1 VSGQLSRPAT
11 RRQLLRALVGWSA
24 GLAAPVLLAA
34 CGGTTAVPSGSPST
48 STSSA
53 VPAST
58 AATATSQAASSAATS
73 ASSTT
78 TASAAT
84 TSSATAGV
92 ATSSTTAP
100 TTATTTATTSAATT
114 AASSSGA
121 AAALTFWAFGN
132 TDPSYDAWVQRLADF
147 RKAYPQNPVE
157 LTSLSYGDL
166 HQTKLPAAVAA
177 GTPPNVAVYD
187 SILLVAG
194 AARGLFGDISA
205 RAQQAGIGQ
214 ADYQPWSWD
223 MVSIKGKL
231 YGLPYSTDTRMIYVN
246 ASHLQQAGIPTTP
259 PKTLEEFAGIA
270 QRLAVKRGDQY
281 DRLGFFP
288 WNDNWSPEGWG
299 FLFGG
304 SYYDAAQN
312 RTTLDDPKVVAA
324 MEWAAGVAAQLGYPA
339 VQAFVGAHKGD
350 LFINQLLSC
359 FIQSTS
365 YLKPVVAAGPALNWA
380 VWPPPPPQ
388 GVDHTSTF
396 SGGFSAVMPAGAK
409 NPDASFALLQYVSDA
424 AFQRI
429 EIKTGRF
436 PPLKAVATDPYWE
449 TVDPRIKQFVGMLPS
464 SHALPVIPQ
473 INIFE
478 SELDS
483 KAYPAIIS
491 GKQTAHDALTQANQ
505 AVNAAIQENRIA

>member
-1 VSGQLSRPAT
+1 M
-11 RRQLLRALVGWSA
+11 
-24 GLAAPVLLAA
+24 
-34 CGGTTAVPSGSPST
+34 
-48 STSSA
+48 
-53 VPAST
+53 T
-58 AATATSQAASSAATS
+58 AA
-73 ASSTT
+73 

-84 TSSATAGV
+84 T
-92 ATSSTTAP
+92 AP
-100 TTATTTATTSAATT
+100 
-114 AASSSGA
+114 SSGA
-121 AAALTFWAFGN
+121 AATLTFWAFAN

-177 GTPPNVAVYD
+177 GTPPSAAVYD

-259 PKTLEEFAGIA
+259 PKTLEEFTGIA

-304 SYYDAAQN
+304 SYYDATKNLA
-312 RTTLDDPKVVAA
+312 TLDDPKVVAA
-324 MEWAAGVAAQLGYPA
+324 YEWAAGVAGQLGYQA
-339 VQAFVGAHKGD
+339 VQTFIGAHKGD
-350 LFINQLLSC
+350 LFISQLLSC

-365 YLKPVVAAGPALNWA
+365 YLKPVFAAGSALNWSHGRRRRPKG
-380 VWPPPPPQ
+380 W
-388 GVDHTSTF
+388 TT
-396 SGGFSAVMPAGAK
+396 PAPSPA
-409 NPDASFALLQYVSDA
+409 ASLRSCRRA
-424 AFQRI
+424 RR
-429 EIKTGRF
+429 TR
-436 PPLKAVATDPYWE
+436 T
-449 TVDPRIKQFVGMLPS
+449 PRS
-464 SHALPVIPQ
+464 RCC
-473 INIFE
+473 N
-478 SELDS
+478 
-483 KAYPAIIS
+483 
-491 GKQTAHDALTQANQ
+491 T
-505 AVNAAIQENRIA
+505 